1 VCVFIVY
8 NYLCIFV
15 WLSFKSWWSGV
26 LQSNDDC
33 SIFTCTLRWNTT
45 IRDQYND
52 VFSDNLVTTQD
63 CLFALHGALLT
74 AVTIFQCLIYDRKGQ
89 TLSNLSI
96 GFVVLILVITISFA
110 LAVILG
116 HGDAGPIV
124 FHESGD
130 GKSDV
135 TLFSWLCWIYWLSLV
150 KLAITVSKYI
160 PQAVLNYQNKSTV
173 GWSIINV
180 LLDFTGGLLSVAQL
194 LLDGATLGWSGVIG
208 NPIKFALG
216 FVSII
221 FDIIFMI
228 QHYVLYTEREE
239 KGSFTSL
246 EEDMNGGFG
255 ETVKFRRRSSWFTE
269 AFSRK
274 GAPPHQNKGKASSG
288 GQGKYMYATKEE
300 EDSEESAYQPPDN
313 YS

>member
-1 VCVFIVY
+1 
-8 NYLCIFV
+8 
-15 WLSFKSWWSGV
+15 
-26 LQSNDDC
+26 
-33 SIFTCTLRWNTT
+33 
-45 IRDQYND
+45 
-52 VFSDNLVTTQD
+52 
-63 CLFALHGALLT
+63 
-74 AVTIFQCLIYDRKGQ
+74 
-89 TLSNLSI
+89 
-96 GFVVLILVITISFA
+96 
-110 LAVILG
+110 
-116 HGDAGPIV
+116 
-124 FHESGD
+124 
-130 GKSDV
+130 
-135 TLFSWLCWIYWLSLV
+135 
-150 KLAITVSKYI
+150 VSKYI

-246 EEDMNGGFG
+246 EEDMNGGGFG

-274 GAPPHQNKGKASSG
+274 GAPPNQNKGKTPSG
-288 GQGKYMYATKEE
+288 RSQGKYMYATKEE
-300 EDSEESAYQPPDN
+300 DPEESAYQPPDN
-313 YS
+313 YN